1 MSVFATSGTNDDTG
15 KITINNAVEGETYKV
30 YQLLVLES
38 FDTVKKAYAYK
49 AVPAWENWLRSQTT
63 YLSFDG
69 QGGYVS
75 WKKDAD
81 PAAFAKLALAEA
93 KELEKNRSGK
103 SGGIRK
109 NHPYFQNSN
118 REHGSF

>member
-1 MSVFATSGTNDDTG
+1 MEEMKKFISFLLTIIMVFSMAVSVFATSGTNDDTG

-63 YLSFDG
+63 YLSFDE

-75 WKKDAD
+75 WKK
-81 PAAFAKLALAEA
+81 E
-93 KELEKNRSGK
+93 
-103 SGGIRK
+103 IRK
-109 NHPYFQNSN
+109 IRRNPQKSPLVPEQQQGT
-118 REHGSF
+118 R